1 MMDPKLLNARRQA
14 RRLGMQAIYQWLMAD
29 TDLNDLEAQFK
40 AQDESKRADLE
51 YFHELIFKVAEHSE
65 LISAI
70 LVNHTSIPLNEI
82 DPVERSVLLV
92 AIYELK
98 FRLDIPF
105 KVVIN
110 EAVGLA
116 KKFGAEEGHKFVNGI
131 LDKVAHELRVLELQA
146 TR

>member
-1 MMDPKLLNARRQA
+1 MDPKFLNARRQA
-14 RRLGMQAIYQWLMAD
+14 RRLGMQALYQWQMAD

-51 YFHELIFKVAEHSE
+51 YFHELIFKISEHIE
-65 LISAI
+65 PISAI
-70 LVNHTSIPLNEI
+70 LTNHTTLPLNEI
-82 DPVERSVLLV
+82 DPVERSILLL

-98 FRLDIPF
+98 YRLDIPF

-131 LDKVAHELRVLELQA
+131 LDKVARELRVQELQA
-146 TR
+146 AK